1 MLDPTGVSSVQSG
14 ETPTLQRMNSRLL
27 RASGLRVRSSL
38 LLGDPGRDS
47 LVEDIERQGA
57 AVEDLVV
64 EGADVVAWAEFFLG

>member
-1 MLDPTGVSSVQSG
+1 
-14 ETPTLQRMNSRLL
+14 
-27 RASGLRVRSSL
+27 
-38 LLGDPGRDS
+38 